1 MNNYAPRI
9 YTQKFTPLV
18 DANRFDGTL
27 DMARWLEDQDTEN
40 LTVMRT
46 MFSTDP
52 RRRGEVSIKVCTP
65 NGELTCRTGDWILNN
80 ERGEWN
86 VMSNHLFRAQY
97 VTDDPTDPD
106 DPYNQEE
113 S

>member
-1 MNNYAPRI
+1 MTNYMPRI
-9 YTQKFTPLV
+9 YTQKFTPSV
-18 DANRFDGTL
+18 EANRFDGTI

-52 RRRGEVSIKVCTP
+52 VRRGELSIKVRTP
-65 NGELTCRTGDWILNN
+65 NGELTCRTGGWILND
-80 ERGEWN
+80 ERGDWR
-86 VMSNHLFRAQY
+86 VMSNYQFHARYLP
-97 VTDDPTDPD
+97 DGPTDPD

-113 S
+113 A

>member
-1 MNNYAPRI
+1 MTNYTPRT
-9 YTQKFTPLV
+9 YTKKCPPWV
-18 DANRFDGTL
+18 EANRFDGTL
-27 DMARWLEDQDTEN
+27 DMARWLEDQDNEH

-52 RRRGEVSIKVCTP
+52 GRRGELSIKVRTP

-80 ERGEWN
+80 EHGEWN
-86 VMSNHLFRAQY
+86 VMNNHQFRALY
-97 VTDDPTDPD
+97 APDDPTDTD

-113 S
+113 A